1 MNDQPLIEPLWVVS
15 KDGPI
20 EISYQRRW
28 LARQLMDS
36 KLTEAEAMSIV
47 AFHPQISDFHR
58 DKKK

>member
-1 MNDQPLIEPLWVVS
+1 MTDQPIIEPLWEVS

-20 EISYQRRW
+20 EIGYQRRW

-36 KLTEAEAMSIV
+36 KLTEHEAMSIV

-58 DKKK
+58 NKK